1 MAGTMA
7 NIESVEDEEREKA
20 SGERTRRRREPP
32 AYTQY
37 GILRVEGVDT
47 ATRGYGRALVRRA
60 KCSGRVPI
68 TFIIFSHRG
77 SAIDVARNVA
87 S

>member
-7 NIESVEDEEREKA
+7 NIESVEDEERESVRRANKA
-20 SGERTRRRREPP
+20 PTR
-32 AYTQY
+32 AGIHTQY
-37 GILRVEGVDT
+37 GILRMEGVDT

-77 SAIDVARNVA
+77 SAIDVARNV
-87 S
+87 